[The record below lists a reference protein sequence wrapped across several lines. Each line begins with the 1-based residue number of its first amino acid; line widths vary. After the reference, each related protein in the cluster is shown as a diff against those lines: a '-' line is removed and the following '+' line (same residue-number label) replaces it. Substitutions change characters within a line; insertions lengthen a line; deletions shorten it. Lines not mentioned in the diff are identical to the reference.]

1 MKHYFFKRIF
11 LVIPTMI
18 GITLITF
25 ILLKA
30 LPGDPVQ
37 GLAGERT
44 SPETIK
50 RLKKELGTEQP
61 VLFQYAGYIKLLL
74 RGELGRSYYTNRK
87 ITDDIKEKLPN
98 TIKLA
103 VGAMIFSTLFGLLL
117 GILMAIA
124 PGSIWDRIGQLIS
137 VSGISVPVFFLGLLL
152 IYLFS
157 FVFQILPPS
166 GMGNGSILFLI
177 MPAATLGLN
186 SSAYLA
192 RITRSS
198 LIEILSQP
206 YIVTAKAKGVKKSSI
221 IVKHALKNAF
231 IPIVTLIGLDFGSYL
246 NGSVLTETIFGWDG
260 IGRYAVE
267 GIFKRDYPVILG
279 CVLVGAV
286 LFVLVNLSVDL
297 LYGFFDPRIR
307 RRVKTQA

>member
-1 MKHYFFKRIF
+1 
-11 LVIPTMI
+11 MI

-61 VLFQYAGYIKLLL
+61 VLFQYAGYMKLLL

-87 ITDDIKEKLPN
+87 ITADIKEKLPN

-103 VGAMIFSTLFGLLL
+103 VGAMIFSTLVGLLL

-137 VSGISVPVFFLGLLL
+137 VSGISIPVFFLGLLL

-157 FVFQILPPS
+157 FVFQIFPPS

-221 IVKHALKNAF
+221 MVKHALKNAF

-279 CVLVGAV
+279 CVLVGAI
-286 LFVLVNLSVDL
+286 LFILVNLSVDL

-307 RRVKTQA
+307 RSVKAQA

>member
-1 MKHYFFKRIF
+1 MKHYFLKRIF

-61 VLFQYAGYIKLLL
+61 VLFQYVGYMKLLL

-87 ITDDIKEKLPN
+87 ITADIKEKLPN

-103 VGAMIFSTLFGLLL
+103 VGAMIFSTLIGLLL

-137 VSGISVPVFFLGLLL
+137 VSGISIPVFFLGLLL

-157 FVFQILPPS
+157 FIFQILPPS

-221 IVKHALKNAF
+221 MVKHALKNAL

-246 NGSVLTETIFGWDG
+246 NGSILTETIFGWDG

-279 CVLVGAV
+279 CVLVGAI
-286 LFVLVNLSVDL
+286 LFILVNLSVDL

-307 RRVKTQA
+307 RRVKAQA

>member
-18 GITLITF
+18 GVTFITF

-44 SPETIK
+44 SLETIK

-61 VLFQYAGYIKLLL
+61 VLIQYTGYMKLLF

-87 ITDDIKEKLPN
+87 VTTDIKEKLPN

-103 VGAMIFSTLFGLLL
+103 VGAMIFSTLAGLLL
-117 GILMAIA
+117 GILMAVS
-124 PGSIWDRIGQLIS
+124 PGSIWDRIGQVIS
-137 VSGISVPVFFLGLLL
+137 VSGISIPVFFLGLLF

-157 FVFQILPPS
+157 FVFQVLPPS

-221 IVKHALKNAF
+221 MVKHALKNAF

-279 CVLVGAV
+279 CVLVGAI
-286 LFVLVNLSVDL
+286 LFILVNLVVDL

-307 RRVKTQA
+307 HSIKDEI

>member
-1 MKHYFFKRIF
+1 
-11 LVIPTMI
+11 MI

-61 VLFQYAGYIKLLL
+61 VLLQYAGYMKLLL
-74 RGELGRSYYTNRK
+74 SGELGRSYYTNRK

-103 VGAMIFSTLFGLLL
+103 VGAMIFSTLVGLLL

-137 VSGISVPVFFLGLLL
+137 VSGISIPVFFLGLLL

-221 IVKHALKNAF
+221 MVKHALKNAF

-279 CVLVGAV
+279 CVLVGAI
-286 LFVLVNLSVDL
+286 LFILVNLSVDL

-307 RRVKTQA
+307 RRVKVQT

>member
-1 MKHYFFKRIF
+1 
-11 LVIPTMI
+11 MI

-50 RLKKELGTEQP
+50 RLKKELGTERP
-61 VLFQYAGYIKLLL
+61 VLLQYAGYMKLLL

-103 VGAMIFSTLFGLLL
+103 VGAMIFSTLVGLLL

-137 VSGISVPVFFLGLLL
+137 VSGISIPVFFLGLLL

-279 CVLVGAV
+279 CVLVGAI
-286 LFVLVNLSVDL
+286 LFILVNLSVDL

-307 RRVKTQA
+307 RRVKVQT

>member
-1 MKHYFFKRIF
+1 MKHYFFKRIL

-18 GITLITF
+18 GVTFITF

-30 LPGDPVQ
+30 LPGDPVH

-50 RLKKELGTEQP
+50 RLEKELGTEQP
-61 VLFQYAGYIKLLL
+61 VLFQYSGYMKLLL

-87 ITDDIKEKLPN
+87 ITDDIREKLPN

-117 GILMAIA
+117 GILMAMA

-137 VSGISVPVFFLGLLL
+137 VSGISIPVFFLGLLL

-157 FVFQILPPS
+157 FVFQIFPPS

-221 IVKHALKNAF
+221 MVKHALKNAF
-231 IPIVTLIGLDFGSYL
+231 IPIVTLIGIDFGSYL

-279 CVLVGAV
+279 CVLVGAI
-286 LFVLVNLSVDL
+286 LFILVNLSVDL

-307 RRVKTQA
+307 RRVKVQT

>member
-61 VLFQYAGYIKLLL
+61 VLLQYAGYMKLLL

-137 VSGISVPVFFLGLLL
+137 VSGISIPVFFLGLLL

-221 IVKHALKNAF
+221 MVKHALKNAF

-279 CVLVGAV
+279 CVLVGAI
-286 LFVLVNLSVDL
+286 LFILVNLSVDL

-307 RRVKTQA
+307 RRVKVQT

>member
-61 VLFQYAGYIKLLL
+61 VLFQYAGYMKLLL

-103 VGAMIFSTLFGLLL
+103 VGAMIFSTLVGLLL

-137 VSGISVPVFFLGLLL
+137 VSGISIPVFFLGLLL

-221 IVKHALKNAF
+221 MVKHALKNAF

-279 CVLVGAV
+279 CVLVGAI
-286 LFVLVNLSVDL
+286 LFILVNLSVDL

>member
-1 MKHYFFKRIF
+1 MKHYFLKRIF

-18 GITLITF
+18 GVTFITF

-44 SPETIK
+44 SSETIQ

-61 VLFQYAGYIKLLL
+61 VLLQYAGYMKLLL

-117 GILMAIA
+117 GILMAMA

-137 VSGISVPVFFLGLLL
+137 VSGISIPVFFLGLLL

-157 FVFQILPPS
+157 FVFQIFPPS

-221 IVKHALKNAF
+221 MVKHALKNAF
-231 IPIVTLIGLDFGSYL
+231 IPIITLIGLDFGSYL

-279 CVLVGAV
+279 CVLVGAI
-286 LFVLVNLSVDL
+286 LFILVNLSVDL

-307 RRVKTQA
+307 RRGKAQA

>member
-61 VLFQYAGYIKLLL
+61 VLFQYAGYMKLLL

-87 ITDDIKEKLPN
+87 ITADIKEKLPN

-103 VGAMIFSTLFGLLL
+103 VGAMIFSTLVGLLL

-137 VSGISVPVFFLGLLL
+137 VSGISIPVFFLGLLL

-221 IVKHALKNAF
+221 MVKHALKNAF

-279 CVLVGAV
+279 CVLVGAI
-286 LFVLVNLSVDL
+286 LFILVNLSVDL

-307 RRVKTQA
+307 RRVKVQT

>member
-1 MKHYFFKRIF
+1 
-11 LVIPTMI
+11 MI

-61 VLFQYAGYIKLLL
+61 VLLQYAGYMKLLL

-103 VGAMIFSTLFGLLL
+103 VGAMIFSTVFGLLL

-137 VSGISVPVFFLGLLL
+137 VSGISIPVFFLGLLL

-157 FVFQILPPS
+157 FVFQIFPPS

-221 IVKHALKNAF
+221 MVKHALKNAF

-279 CVLVGAV
+279 CVLVGAI
-286 LFVLVNLSVDL
+286 LFILVNLSVDL

-307 RRVKTQA
+307 RRVKVQT

>member
-1 MKHYFFKRIF
+1 
-11 LVIPTMI
+11 MI

-61 VLFQYAGYIKLLL
+61 VLLQYAGYMKLLL

-103 VGAMIFSTLFGLLL
+103 VGAMIFSTLVGLLL

-137 VSGISVPVFFLGLLL
+137 VSGISIPVFFLGLLL

-157 FVFQILPPS
+157 FVFQIFPPS

-206 YIVTAKAKGVKKSSI
+206 YIITAKAKGVKKSSI
-221 IVKHALKNAF
+221 MVKHALKNAF

-279 CVLVGAV
+279 CVLVGAI
-286 LFVLVNLSVDL
+286 LFILVNLSVDL

-307 RRVKTQA
+307 RRVKVQT

>member
-1 MKHYFFKRIF
+1 
-11 LVIPTMI
+11 MI

>member
-1 MKHYFFKRIF
+1 
-11 LVIPTMI
+11 MI

-61 VLFQYAGYIKLLL
+61 VLLQYAGYMKLLL

-103 VGAMIFSTLFGLLL
+103 VGAMIFSTLVGLLL

-137 VSGISVPVFFLGLLL
+137 VSGISIPVFFLGLLL

-157 FVFQILPPS
+157 FVFQIFPPS

-221 IVKHALKNAF
+221 MVKHALKNAF

-286 LFVLVNLSVDL
+286 LFILVNLSVDL

-307 RRVKTQA
+307 RRVKAQA

>member
-61 VLFQYAGYIKLLL
+61 VLFQYAGYMKLLL

-103 VGAMIFSTLFGLLL
+103 VGAMIFSTLVGLLL

-221 IVKHALKNAF
+221 MVKHALKNAF

>member
-1 MKHYFFKRIF
+1 
-11 LVIPTMI
+11 MI

-61 VLFQYAGYIKLLL
+61 VLLQYAGYMKLLL

-103 VGAMIFSTLFGLLL
+103 VGAMIFSTLVGLLL

-137 VSGISVPVFFLGLLL
+137 VSGISIPVFFLGLLL

-157 FVFQILPPS
+157 FIFQILPPS

-221 IVKHALKNAF
+221 MVKHALKNAF

-260 IGRYAVE
+260 VGRYAVE

-279 CVLVGAV
+279 CVLVGAI
-286 LFVLVNLSVDL
+286 LFILVNLSVDL

-307 RRVKTQA
+307 RSVKAQA

>member
-1 MKHYFFKRIF
+1 
-11 LVIPTMI
+11 MI

-61 VLFQYAGYIKLLL
+61 VLFQYAGYMKLLL

-103 VGAMIFSTLFGLLL
+103 VGAMIFSTLVGLLL

-137 VSGISVPVFFLGLLL
+137 VGGISVPVFFLGLLL

-221 IVKHALKNAF
+221 MVKHALKNAF

-286 LFVLVNLSVDL
+286 LFILVNLSVDL

>member
-1 MKHYFFKRIF
+1 
-11 LVIPTMI
+11 MI

-61 VLFQYAGYIKLLL
+61 VLLQYAGYMKLLL

-103 VGAMIFSTLFGLLL
+103 VGAMIFSTLVGLLL

-137 VSGISVPVFFLGLLL
+137 VSGISIPVFFLGLLL

-157 FVFQILPPS
+157 FVFQIFPPS

-221 IVKHALKNAF
+221 MVKHALKNAF

-279 CVLVGAV
+279 CVLVGAI
-286 LFVLVNLSVDL
+286 LFILVNLSVDL

-307 RRVKTQA
+307 RRVKVQT

>member
-1 MKHYFFKRIF
+1 
-11 LVIPTMI
+11 MI
-18 GITLITF
+18 GITFITF
-25 ILLKA
+25 FLLKA

-44 SPETIK
+44 SSETIK

-61 VLFQYAGYIKLLL
+61 VLFQYAGYMKLLL

-87 ITDDIKEKLPN
+87 ITADIKEKLPN

-137 VSGISVPVFFLGLLL
+137 VSGISIPVFFLGLLL

-157 FVFQILPPS
+157 FVFQIFPPS

-221 IVKHALKNAF
+221 MVKHALKNAF

-279 CVLVGAV
+279 CVLVGAI
-286 LFVLVNLSVDL
+286 LFILVNLSVDL

-307 RRVKTQA
+307 RRVKVQT

>member
-1 MKHYFFKRIF
+1 M
-11 LVIPTMI
+11 
-18 GITLITF
+18 
-25 ILLKA
+25 
-30 LPGDPVQ
+30 
-37 GLAGERT
+37 
-44 SPETIK
+44 
-50 RLKKELGTEQP
+50 
-61 VLFQYAGYIKLLL
+61 KLLL

-103 VGAMIFSTLFGLLL
+103 VGAMIFSTLVGLLL

-137 VSGISVPVFFLGLLL
+137 VSGISIPVFFLGLLL

-221 IVKHALKNAF
+221 MVKHALKNAF

-279 CVLVGAV
+279 CVLVGAI
-286 LFVLVNLSVDL
+286 LFILVNLSVDL

-307 RRVKTQA
+307 RRVKVQT

>member
-1 MKHYFFKRIF
+1 
-11 LVIPTMI
+11 MI

-61 VLFQYAGYIKLLL
+61 VLLQYAGYMKLLL

-103 VGAMIFSTLFGLLL
+103 VGAMIFSTLVGLLL

-137 VSGISVPVFFLGLLL
+137 VSGISIPVFFLGLLL

-157 FVFQILPPS
+157 FIFQILPPS

-221 IVKHALKNAF
+221 MVKHALKNAF

-279 CVLVGAV
+279 CVLVGAI
-286 LFVLVNLSVDL
+286 LFILVNLSVDL

-307 RRVKTQA
+307 RRVKVQT

>member
-1 MKHYFFKRIF
+1 
-11 LVIPTMI
+11 MI

-61 VLFQYAGYIKLLL
+61 VLFQYAGYMKLLL

-87 ITDDIKEKLPN
+87 ITADIKEKLPN

-103 VGAMIFSTLFGLLL
+103 VGAMIFSTLVGLLL

-137 VSGISVPVFFLGLLL
+137 VSGISIPVFFLGLLL

-221 IVKHALKNAF
+221 MVKHALKNAF

-279 CVLVGAV
+279 CVLVGAI
-286 LFVLVNLSVDL
+286 LFILVNLSVDL

-307 RRVKTQA
+307 RRVKVQT

>member
-1 MKHYFFKRIF
+1 
-11 LVIPTMI
+11 MI

-61 VLFQYAGYIKLLL
+61 VLLQYAGYMKLLL

-103 VGAMIFSTLFGLLL
+103 VGAMIFSTLVGLLL

-137 VSGISVPVFFLGLLL
+137 VSGISIPVFFLGLLL

-221 IVKHALKNAF
+221 MVKHALKNAF

-279 CVLVGAV
+279 CVLVGAI
-286 LFVLVNLSVDL
+286 LFILVNLSVDL
-297 LYGFFDPRIR
+297 LYGFVDPRIR
-307 RRVKTQA
+307 RRVKVQT

>member
-1 MKHYFFKRIF
+1 MKHYFLKRIF

-61 VLFQYAGYIKLLL
+61 VLLQYAGYMKLLL

-103 VGAMIFSTLFGLLL
+103 VGAMIFSTLVGLLL

-137 VSGISVPVFFLGLLL
+137 VSGISIPVFFLGLLL

-157 FVFQILPPS
+157 FVFQIFPPS

-221 IVKHALKNAF
+221 MVKHALKNAF

-279 CVLVGAV
+279 CVLVGAI
-286 LFVLVNLSVDL
+286 LFILVNLSVDL

-307 RRVKTQA
+307 RRVKVQT

>member
-1 MKHYFFKRIF
+1 MKHYFLKRIF

-61 VLFQYAGYIKLLL
+61 VLLQYAGYMKLLL

-137 VSGISVPVFFLGLLL
+137 VSGISIPVFFLGLLL

-157 FVFQILPPS
+157 FVFQIFPPS

-221 IVKHALKNAF
+221 MVKHALKNAF

-279 CVLVGAV
+279 CVLVGAI
-286 LFVLVNLSVDL
+286 LFILVNLSVDL

-307 RRVKTQA
+307 RRVKVQT

>member
-1 MKHYFFKRIF
+1 MKHYFLKRIF

-50 RLKKELGTEQP
+50 RLKKELGTERP
-61 VLFQYAGYIKLLL
+61 VLLQYAGYMKLLL

-87 ITDDIKEKLPN
+87 ITADIKEKLPN

-124 PGSIWDRIGQLIS
+124 PGSIWDRIGQFIS
-137 VSGISVPVFFLGLLL
+137 VSGISIPVFFLGLLL

-157 FVFQILPPS
+157 FVFQIFPPS

-221 IVKHALKNAF
+221 MVKHALKNAF

-279 CVLVGAV
+279 CVLVGAI
-286 LFVLVNLSVDL
+286 LFILVNLSVDL

-307 RRVKTQA
+307 RRVKVQT

>member
-1 MKHYFFKRIF
+1 
-11 LVIPTMI
+11 MI

-50 RLKKELGTEQP
+50 SLKKELGTEQP
-61 VLFQYAGYIKLLL
+61 VLLQYAGYMKLLL

-137 VSGISVPVFFLGLLL
+137 VSGISIPVFFLGLLL
-152 IYLFS
+152 VYLFS

-221 IVKHALKNAF
+221 MVKHALKNAF

-279 CVLVGAV
+279 CVLVGAI
-286 LFVLVNLSVDL
+286 LFILVNLSVDL

-307 RRVKTQA
+307 RRVKVQT

>member
-1 MKHYFFKRIF
+1 
-11 LVIPTMI
+11 MI

-61 VLFQYAGYIKLLL
+61 VLLQYAGYLKLLL

-87 ITDDIKEKLPN
+87 IATDIKEKLPN

-103 VGAMIFSTLFGLLL
+103 VGAMIFSTLIGLLL
-117 GILMAIA
+117 GILMAVA
-124 PGSIWDRIGQLIS
+124 PGSIWDRIGQIIS
-137 VSGISVPVFFLGLLL
+137 VSGISIPVFFLGLLL

-221 IVKHALKNAF
+221 MVKHALKNAF

>member
-1 MKHYFFKRIF
+1 VKHYFLKRIF

-61 VLFQYAGYIKLLL
+61 VLLQYAGYMKLLL

-117 GILMAIA
+117 GILMAMA

-137 VSGISVPVFFLGLLL
+137 VSGISIPVFFLGLLL

-157 FVFQILPPS
+157 FVFQIFPPS

-221 IVKHALKNAF
+221 MVKHALKNAF

-279 CVLVGAV
+279 CVLVGAI
-286 LFVLVNLSVDL
+286 LFILVNLSVDL

-307 RRVKTQA
+307 RRVKVQT

>member
-1 MKHYFFKRIF
+1 MKYYFLKRIF
-11 LVIPTMI
+11 LVIPTLI
-18 GITLITF
+18 GITF
-25 ILLKA
+25 ISFLLLKA
-30 LPGDPVQ
+30 LPGDPAQ

-44 SPETIK
+44 SPETIE
-50 RLKKELGTEQP
+50 RLRQELGTDKP
-61 VLFQYAGYIKLLL
+61 FLFQYTGYMKLLL
-74 RGELGRSYYTNRK
+74 KGELGRSYYTNRS
-87 ITDDIKEKLPN
+87 IADDIKEKLPN
-98 TIKLA
+98 TLRLA
-103 VGAMIFSTLFGLLL
+103 VGAMIFSVITGLLL
-117 GILMAIA
+117 GILMALD
-124 PGSIWDRIGQLIS
+124 PGSIWDRIGQVLS
-137 VSGISVPVFFLGLLL
+137 VSGISIPVFFLGLLL

-157 FVFQILPPS
+157 FIFQIFPPS

-206 YIVTAKAKGVKKSSI
+206 YITTAKAKGVTKSGI
-221 IVKHALKNAF
+221 IIRHALKNAF
-231 IPIVTLIGLDFGSYL
+231 IPIITLIGLDFGSYL

-286 LFVLVNLSVDL
+286 LFILVNLIVDL
-297 LYGFFDPRIR
+297 LYGFIDPRIR
-307 RRVKTQA
+307 HRTKA

>member
-18 GITLITF
+18 GVTFITF

-44 SPETIK
+44 SSETIK

-61 VLFQYAGYIKLLL
+61 VLIQYAGYMKLLL
-74 RGELGRSYYTNRK
+74 RSELGRSYYTNRK
-87 ITDDIKEKLPN
+87 VAADIKEKLPN

-103 VGAMIFSTLFGLLL
+103 VGAMIFSTLAGLLL
-117 GILMAIA
+117 GILMAVA
-124 PGSIWDRIGQLIS
+124 PGSVWDRIGQIIS
-137 VSGISVPVFFLGLLL
+137 VSGISIPVFFLGLLF

-157 FVFQILPPS
+157 FVFPILPPS

-221 IVKHALKNAF
+221 MVKHALKNAF

-279 CVLVGAV
+279 CVLVGAI
-286 LFVLVNLSVDL
+286 LFILVNLAVDL

-307 RRVKTQA
+307 HSIKDEI